1 MLRVNPLTR
10 PYTLVLPVQCEYFAL
25 QGIMQLINTIM
36 LALKKV
42 NPNLDILI
50 RETSP
55 IIITHAGHGAY
66 AVMFYTE

>member
-1 MLRVNPLTR
+1 M
-10 PYTLVLPVQCEYFAL
+10 EK
-25 QGIMQLINTIM
+25 
-36 LALKKV
+36 LAARFKEV